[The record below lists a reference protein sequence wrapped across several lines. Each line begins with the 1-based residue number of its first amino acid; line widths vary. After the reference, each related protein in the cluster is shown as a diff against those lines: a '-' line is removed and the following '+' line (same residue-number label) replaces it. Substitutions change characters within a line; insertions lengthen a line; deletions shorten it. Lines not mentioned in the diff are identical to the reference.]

1 MQIEQQTIECVRC
14 GLARED
20 LLTEEESEKLTAA
33 VGPIHRHCAQC
44 GTMTGWVSSKRSPG
58 GTKKLPSPPS
68 PTPTESGGGA
78 DGPTLKGQ
86 ERMATQ
92 AERDHV
98 NSLAKDEARSFSK
111 R

>member
-1 MQIEQQTIECVRC
+1 MQIQQQTIECVRC
-14 GLARED
+14 GLTRED

-44 GTMTGWVSSKRSPG
+44 GTMTGWISSRRSPG
-58 GTKKLPSPPS
+58 GTKKSPPHPS
-68 PTPTESGGGA
+68 PTQTGGGSST

-98 NSLAKDEARSFSK
+98 NSLADDKARSFSK
-111 R
+111 G